1 MDRRDDQSGP
11 RPQRFGWFGPGS
23 KIVKR
28 GRDAAT
34 VVHLAYYGDRVAKI
48 ASRLVFAFGTVVR
61 RPDGQYNLDDPIWTM
76 VLRNKEAASMLAF
89 LREGAVAATQTVD
102 STPAA
107 DPDSSIATPPT
118 LIDSA
123 GIDTTS
129 LVEALTQRKD
139 VDALVAGLAA
149 TEEGLSAA
157 QGAVISQRRDLVRRL
172 RLMAEDP
179 VTTESDL
186 QQVMGDAYWLFG
198 GRYIGVAAKRN
209 LVPLDQHDIPL
220 IGADGTVHIV
230 ELKGPNIPN
239 LVRKHR
245 NHWIVGSDVHEA
257 TSQAMN
263 YLRNLDET
271 GATLNTLYRND
282 FGVDYDMRRLFA
294 TVVIGHPAHVN
305 HAGERVVEQTI
316 RSYNAHLSR
325 VEVITYATL
334 LDTAERTLTFEDA
347 ARISRG

>member
-1 MDRRDDQSGP
+1 
-11 RPQRFGWFGPGS
+11 
-23 KIVKR
+23 
-28 GRDAAT
+28 
-34 VVHLAYYGDRVAKI
+34 
-48 ASRLVFAFGTVVR
+48 
-61 RPDGQYNLDDPIWTM
+61 
-76 VLRNKEAASMLAF
+76 
-89 LREGAVAATQTVD
+89 
-102 STPAA
+102 
-107 DPDSSIATPPT
+107 
-118 LIDSA
+118 
-123 GIDTTS
+123 
-129 LVEALTQRKD
+129 QRKD
-139 VDALVAGLAA
+139 LDALVAGLAT

-157 QGAVISQRRDLVRRL
+157 QGAVISQRQDLVRRL

-179 VTTESDL
+179 ATTESHL
-186 QQVMGDAYWLFG
+186 QQVLGDAYWLFG
-198 GRYIGVAAKRN
+198 GRYVGIAAKRN

-271 GATLNTLYRND
+271 GSTLNTVYRND
-282 FGVDYDMRRLFA
+282 LGVDYDMRRLFA
-294 TVVIGHPAHVN
+294 TVVIGHPAHVD
-305 HAGERVVEQTI
+305 HADEHIIEQTI

-334 LDTAERTLTFEDA
+334 LDTAERTLKFEDA
-347 ARISRG
+347 ARFSRG